1 MGMGRQF
8 VARLAGPSAST
19 FAKSVA
25 ATVGILL
32 PVAAFGWFVIIAPAV
47 ISFAVAVGAAMAWCA
62 WLEKHPE
69 APVDADRSSTQE
81 AVTDATRTRL
91 SVNVL
96 ATTHDGTRRALDVAK
111 RLTGG
116 LDAQVVLLL
125 PTLASLAAGFDPASE
140 ERNALV
146 DEHRALAA
154 DVGVHVNVI
163 FCVCHRYDDVVH
175 QLLGRSALLIVGGRT
190 RTWWPTREER
200 LVSRLA
206 REGYPVVFA
215 QVGTRHRSQVFEAAS

>member
-1 MGMGRQF
+1 
-8 VARLAGPSAST
+8 
-19 FAKSVA
+19 
-25 ATVGILL
+25 VGVLL
-32 PVAAFGWFVIIAPAV
+32 PVAAFGWFVVVAPAV

-69 APVDADRSSTQE
+69 GPSDASQPTQE
-81 AVTDATRTRL
+81 VVTCATPAKL

-96 ATTHDGTRRALDVAK
+96 ATTHDGTRCALDVAK

-116 LDAQVVLLL
+116 LDARVVLLL
-125 PTLASLAAGFDPASE
+125 PRLGSFASGFDPASQ
-140 ERNALV
+140 ERSTLV

-154 DVGVHVNVI
+154 DVGVHANVL

-175 QLLGRSALLIVGGRT
+175 QMLGRSSLLIVGGKT

-200 LVSRLA
+200 LVSRLSA
-206 REGYPVVFA
+206 QGYPVVFA
-215 QVGTRHRSQVFEAAS
+215 RVGAADALSPLVDSARA

>member
-1 MGMGRQF
+1 
-8 VARLAGPSAST
+8 
-19 FAKSVA
+19 
-25 ATVGILL
+25 
-32 PVAAFGWFVIIAPAV
+32 
-47 ISFAVAVGAAMAWCA
+47 
-62 WLEKHPE
+62 
-69 APVDADRSSTQE
+69 
-81 AVTDATRTRL
+81 L

-96 ATTHDGTRRALDVAK
+96 ATTHDGTRCALDVAK

-125 PTLASLAAGFDPASE
+125 PKLASFAAGFDPASQ

-154 DVGVHVNVI
+154 DVGVHIKVL
-163 FCVCHRYDDVVH
+163 FCVCHRYEDVVH
-175 QLLGRSALLIVGGRT
+175 QMLGQSSLLIVGGRR

-200 LVSRLA
+200 LASRLV

-215 QVGTRHRSQVFEAAS
+215 QVGAQPLRVRAAAQAS